1 MNRIQGVLSRA
12 YIGGVA
18 AAPFIGANVAVW
30 TDHREGDTFRDVAL
44 AAVCGTF
51 CGGVVAILSPVIA
64 LGMPAYIALNV
75 FKKDK
80 Q

>member
-1 MNRIQGVLSRA
+1 MNRVKEVLAKA
-12 YIGGVA
+12 YFGSVA

-64 LGMPAYIALNV
+64 LGMPAYVAL
-75 FKKDK
+75 KLLDK
-80 Q
+80 W

>member
-1 MNRIQGVLSRA
+1 MNRFKEVLAKA
-12 YIGGVA
+12 YLGSVT

-64 LGMPAYIALNV
+64 LGMPAYVLLKV
-75 FKKDK
+75 LDPK
-80 Q
+80 